1 MRCSA
6 LYRQL
11 HKRYCCT
18 KPTDSSIEAIHRVHE
33 ILLFDTFLI
42 LHVSSKATTEYIYIY
57 IFSRKPL
64 YKNTSSRGFLICM
77 GGAEGE
83 NYSKL
88 CKGASPRH
96 VSSQIVIHIER
107 KRALYRLPRQRLC
120 VLQCG
125 AVCYSV
131 LLYFASALDHVSY

>member
-1 MRCSA
+1 
-6 LYRQL
+6 
-11 HKRYCCT
+11 
-18 KPTDSSIEAIHRVHE
+18 
-33 ILLFDTFLI
+33 
-42 LHVSSKATTEYIYIY
+42 
-57 IFSRKPL
+57 
-64 YKNTSSRGFLICM
+64 M

-83 NYSKL
+83 TYSKL